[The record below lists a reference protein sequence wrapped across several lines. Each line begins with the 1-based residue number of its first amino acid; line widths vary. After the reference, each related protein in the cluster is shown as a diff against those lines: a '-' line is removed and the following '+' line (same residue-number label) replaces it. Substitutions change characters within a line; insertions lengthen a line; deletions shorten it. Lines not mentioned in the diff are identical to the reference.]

1 MDLVTMHHDQF
12 QNIPLEIQF
21 DRKKKSE
28 NFALNRSLSNNYLR
42 CWYIRTSI
50 SICINNLMLKN
61 KDQRSTLT

>member
-1 MDLVTMHHDQF
+1 MHHDQF

-42 CWYIRTSI
+42 CWYIYTCMYI
-50 SICINNLMLKN
+50 HLHINNLMLKN

>member
-1 MDLVTMHHDQF
+1 MHHDQF

-42 CWYIRTSI
+42 CWYIYTYMYI
-50 SICINNLMLKN
+50 HLHINNLMLKN